1 MRQSVQTEILLHL
14 LNSLTLST
22 RQQTMLMEPSKN
34 FFITGATGNQGGA
47 AANYLLQKG
56 YGVIAIVRDPDS
68 AKSKALKGKGAT
80 VIKGDLNDATT
91 YKVHLQNVAGV
102 FAVLTFV
109 NGTDKEIKQGI
120 ALADAAKEYS
130 VPHFVY
136 SSVIGS
142 DAHTGIPHW
151 ESKFIIENHIKNT
164 GLGYTILR
172 PSSFYENF
180 LIPQV
185 KNRILKGKLVTPT
198 NKDKVQQFIS
208 AQDVG
213 SIGARILENPE
224 PYKNKTMVLAAVEM
238 NMQEVAGIFSEVM
251 GRKITYGTL
260 PPFLTRLFLGKDL
273 YKMFTWINNNNA
285 IFLKDLQGFKN
296 QFPGLLDLKTWV
308 KQKFVS

>member
-1 MRQSVQTEILLHL
+1 
-14 LNSLTLST
+14 
-22 RQQTMLMEPSKN
+22 MEPSKN

-56 YGVIAIVRDPDS
+56 YGVTALVRNPDS
-68 AKSKALKGKGAT
+68 AKSKALKEKGAT

-208 AQDVG
+208 VEDVG
-213 SIGARILENPE
+213 RIAALILENPE
-224 PYKNKTMVLAAVEM
+224 PYKSKTMVLAAGEM
-238 NMQEVAGIFSEVM
+238 NMQQVADIFSEVM

-273 YKMFTWINNNNA
+273 YKMFTWINNHDVL
-285 IFLKDLQGFKN
+285 FLKDLQGFKN

-308 KQKFVS
+308 RQHFAP